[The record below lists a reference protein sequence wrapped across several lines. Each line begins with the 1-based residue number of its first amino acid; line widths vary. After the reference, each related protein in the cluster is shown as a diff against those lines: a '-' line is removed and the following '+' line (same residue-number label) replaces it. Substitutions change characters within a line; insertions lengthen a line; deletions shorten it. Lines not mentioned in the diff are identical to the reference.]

1 MLEVNNIAKSFGS
14 HLVLNEVSFKA
25 KTGEIIALL
34 GENGAGKSTLLR
46 IISGFLD
53 PAKGEVRI
61 DGYDIK
67 NARIEAL
74 KRIGYVQE
82 ISALYADMSVY
93 DYLRFVGLLRNI
105 DEKKLGKRIKNVVEK
120 LELHSVLQQKND
132 TLSKGFKKR
141 VELAAVLLDTP
152 PILLLDEPTEGLD
165 PNQKFTLRNII
176 KDYAKE
182 HLVIISTHV
191 LEDVEILATRV
202 LLIRNGILEFDNSL
216 KKFKQSAKN
225 SLLESFRNITADRS

>member
-14 HLVLNEVSFKA
+14 HMVLNEVSFKA

-46 IISGFLD
+46 IIIGFLD

-105 DEKKLGKRIKNVVEK
+105 DEKKLGERIKNVVEK
-120 LELHSVLQQKND
+120 LELYSVLQQKNE

-141 VELAAVLLDTP
+141 VELAAVLLDFP

>member
-14 HLVLNEVSFKA
+14 HMVLNEVSFKA

-105 DEKKLGKRIKNVVEK
+105 DEKKLGERIKNVVEK
-120 LELHSVLQQKND
+120 LELYSVLQQKNE

-141 VELAAVLLDTP
+141 VELAAVLLDFP